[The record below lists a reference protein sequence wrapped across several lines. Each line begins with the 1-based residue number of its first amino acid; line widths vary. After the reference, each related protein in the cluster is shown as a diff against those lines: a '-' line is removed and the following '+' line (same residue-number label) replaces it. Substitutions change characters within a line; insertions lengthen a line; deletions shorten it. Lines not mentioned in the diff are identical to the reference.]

1 MVSKYLLFGV
11 ILLAQAWAESKS
23 LLVPKQPPQK
33 IIPCDDLKSRQV
45 IIPYGRVTVLN
56 FPASPKEVIPGEA
69 GFDFK
74 TIRSDLVIKSM
85 HPGAKTNLL
94 VYLEGRRC
102 SFHLS
107 SQPTGD
113 EIIFVRDPKEKT
125 FEVKFH
131 DK

>member
-1 MVSKYLLFGV
+1 MVSRYFFLLFV
-11 ILLAQAWAESKS
+11 LLAQFFADAKAESKAK
-23 LLVPKQPPQK
+23 PKQK
-33 IIPCDDLKSRQV
+33 VIPCDEIKSQLV
-45 IIPYGRVTVLN
+45 IVPYGRVTALN

-74 TIRSDLVIKSM
+74 TIRSDLVIKSLR
-85 HPGAKTNLL
+85 PGARTNLL

-102 SFHLS
+102 SFHLAS
-107 SQPTGD
+107 GVQGD
-113 EIIFVRDPKEKT
+113 EIILVRDPKEKT

>member
-1 MVSKYLLFGV
+1 MGISKYFFLLV
-11 ILLAQAWAESKS
+11 ILLTQVDAESKA
-23 LLVPKQPPQK
+23 KQK
-33 IIPCDDLKSRQV
+33 VIPCDEVRSQLV
-45 IIPYGRVTVLN
+45 IIPYGRVTALN

-74 TIRSDLVIKSM
+74 TIRSDLVIKALK
-85 HPGAKTNLL
+85 PGAKTNLL

-102 SFHLS
+102 SFHLATG
-107 SQPTGD
+107 SQGD
-113 EIIFVRDPKEKT
+113 EIILVRDPKEKT

>member
-1 MVSKYLLFGV
+1 MVSRYFFLLFV
-11 ILLAQAWAESKS
+11 LLAQFFADAKAESKGK
-23 LLVPKQPPQK
+23 LKQK
-33 IIPCDDLKSRQV
+33 VIPCDEIKSQLV
-45 IIPYGRVTVLN
+45 IVPYGRVTALN

-74 TIRSDLVIKSM
+74 TIRSDLVIKSLR
-85 HPGAKTNLL
+85 PGARTNLL

-102 SFHLS
+102 SFHLAS
-107 SQPTGD
+107 GVQGD
-113 EIIFVRDPKEKT
+113 EIILVRDPKEKT

>member
-1 MVSKYLLFGV
+1 MGTSRYYFLVF
-11 ILLAQAWAESKS
+11 IFLAQICAEAKSK
-23 LLVPKQPPQK
+23 QK
-33 IIPCDDLKSRQV
+33 IIPCDEVHSQTV
-45 IIPYGRVTVLN
+45 IIPYGRVTALN

-74 TIRSDLVIKSM
+74 TIRSDLVIKALRS
-85 HPGAKTNLL
+85 GAKTNLL

-102 SFHLS
+102 SFHLVS
-107 SQPTGD
+107 GAVGD
-113 EIIFVRDPKEKT
+113 EIILIRDPKEKT

>member
-1 MVSKYLLFGV
+1 MAISRYFFLNFIFLAQ
-11 ILLAQAWAESKS
+11 LLAGAKSK
-23 LLVPKQPPQK
+23 QK
-33 IIPCDDLKSRQV
+33 IIPCDEIHSQAV
-45 IIPYGRVTVLN
+45 IVPYGRVTALN

-74 TIRSDLVIKSM
+74 TIRSDLVIKALR
-85 HPGAKTNLL
+85 PGAKTNLL

-102 SFHLS
+102 SFHLAS
-107 SQPTGD
+107 GAVGD
-113 EIIFVRDPKEKT
+113 EIILVRDPKEKT

>member
-1 MVSKYLLFGV
+1 MANRYFFLLF
-11 ILLAQAWAESKS
+11 IFLAQICAGAKPSSK
-23 LLVPKQPPQK
+23 PKQK
-33 IIPCDDLKSRQV
+33 IILCDEIKSQLV
-45 IIPYGRVTVLN
+45 IIPYGRVTALN

-74 TIRSDLVIKSM
+74 TIRSDLVIKSLR
-85 HPGAKTNLL
+85 PGAKTNLL

-102 SFHLS
+102 SFHLAS
-107 SQPTGD
+107 APYGD
-113 EIIFVRDPKEKT
+113 EIILVRDPKEKT

>member
-1 MVSKYLLFGV
+1 MAISRYYFLSFIFLAQ
-11 ILLAQAWAESKS
+11 LLAEAKSK
-23 LLVPKQPPQK
+23 QK
-33 IIPCDDLKSRQV
+33 VIPCDEIHSQSV
-45 IIPYGRVTVLN
+45 IVPYGRVTALN

-74 TIRSDLVIKSM
+74 TIRSDLVIKALR
-85 HPGAKTNLL
+85 PGAKTNLL

-102 SFHLS
+102 SFHLAS
-107 SQPTGD
+107 GAQGD
-113 EIIFVRDPKEKT
+113 EIILVRDPKEKT

>member
-1 MVSKYLLFGV
+1 MGISKYFFLLV
-11 ILLAQAWAESKS
+11 ILLTQVDAESKS
-23 LLVPKQPPQK
+23 KLKQK
-33 IIPCDDLKSRQV
+33 VIPCDEVRSQLV
-45 IIPYGRVTVLN
+45 IIPYGRVTALN

-74 TIRSDLVIKSM
+74 TIRSDLVIKALR
-85 HPGAKTNLL
+85 PGAKTNLL

-102 SFHLS
+102 SFHLA
-107 SQPTGD
+107 TGLNGD
-113 EIIFVRDPKEKT
+113 EIILVRDPKEKT

>member
-1 MVSKYLLFGV
+1 MAISRYFFLSFFF
-11 ILLAQAWAESKS
+11 LAQLTAEAKSK
-23 LLVPKQPPQK
+23 QK
-33 IIPCDDLKSRQV
+33 IIPCDEIQSQLV
-45 IIPYGRVTVLN
+45 IVPYGRVTALN

-74 TIRSDLVIKSM
+74 TIRSDLVIKALR
-85 HPGAKTNLL
+85 PGAKTNLL

-102 SFHLS
+102 SFHLGS
-107 SQPTGD
+107 GAAGD
-113 EIIFVRDPKEKT
+113 EIILVRDPKEKT

>member
-1 MVSKYLLFGV
+1 MAINRYFFLLA
-11 ILLAQAWAESKS
+11 ILLAHVSAESKS
-23 LLVPKQPPQK
+23 KQK
-33 IIPCDDLKSRQV
+33 VIPCDEIHSQLV

-74 TIRSDLVIKSM
+74 TIRSDLVIKALR
-85 HPGAKTNLL
+85 PGAKTNLL

-102 SFHLS
+102 SFHLAS
-107 SQPTGD
+107 GPVGD
-113 EIIFVRDPKEKT
+113 EIILIRDPKEKA

>member
-1 MVSKYLLFGV
+1 MEASKNFFLLF
-11 ILLAQAWAESKS
+11 IFLAQINADAK
-23 LLVPKQPPQK
+23 VKQK
-33 IIPCDDLKSRQV
+33 IIPCDEIRSQLV

-74 TIRSDLVIKSM
+74 TIRSDLVIKALR
-85 HPGAKTNLL
+85 PGAKTNLL

-102 SFHLS
+102 SFHLAS
-107 SQPTGD
+107 SAVGD
-113 EIIFVRDPKEKT
+113 EIILVRDPKEKT